1 MDEILRKLAVIE
13 AKLDQ
18 MSRHIDFIR
27 THSGTY
33 LGDGVAL
40 THLID
45 ERPMLVNSNDYGGP
59 LLFISGGRYE
69 DDNVE
74 VLHSFIHEGTTT
86 FVDAGANLGYF
97 SLLIGARLPPSG
109 RVFAFEPHPR
119 LAELARRNAF
129 INGLEGVVTVHPFG
143 LSDTEAETDFSFPKG
158 HLGGGLI
165 GGIDRPER
173 FDVVRSRVR
182 RLDDVLDADATV
194 DLMKIDVEGHEP
206 AVLRGMQQIAARSP
220 QLKILFEC
228 LGTDVPRAS
237 QIEAALRPLGFDL
250 YAIGVDAQL
259 SPLAAGELAGFSG
272 YVLAARA
279 GQVDTPDRRRFS
291 IYPARLVVPGAAA
304 LRRGEMLISEG
315 TAGQILFHGPYWFLR
330 SGIWV
335 LNIHGRI
342 DGEIDVLLTER
353 FGHVTESHRLSAA
366 EAQWQF
372 HNTQD
377 LVHFEIVGRAA
388 SQNARVEIER
398 LELVR
403 LA

>member
-1 MDEILRKLAVIE
+1 MDEILRKLEAIE

-45 ERPMLVNSNDYGGP
+45 ERPILVNSNDYGGP

-69 DDNVE
+69 DDNIE
-74 VLHSFIHEGTTT
+74 VLHSFITENTTT

-109 RVFAFEPHPR
+109 RVFAFEPHPH

-129 INGLEGVVTVHPFG
+129 INGLESVITVHPFG
-143 LSDTEAETDFSFPKG
+143 LSDTEDETDFSFPKG

-165 GGIDRPER
+165 GSIDRPDQ
-173 FDVVRSRVR
+173 FDVVRSRVK
-182 RLDDVLDADATV
+182 RLDDVLDSDVTV

-206 AVLRGMQQIAARSP
+206 AVMRGMQRIAARSP
-220 QLKILFEC
+220 QLKILFER
-228 LGTDVPRAS
+228 LGTHVVRS
-237 QIEAALRPLGFDL
+237 SEIEAALQPLGFQL
-250 YAIGVDAQL
+250 YAIGVGAQL
-259 SPLAAGELAGFSG
+259 SPLAPGELAAFSG
-272 YVLAARA
+272 YVLAARP
-279 GQVDTPDRRRFS
+279 GQVDTLDRRRFS
-291 IYPARLVVPGAAA
+291 IYPSRLMVPGVTPLRPGERLV
-304 LRRGEMLISEG
+304 SEG

-330 SGIWV
+330 SGIWMLHV
-335 LNIHGRI
+335 HGTI
-342 DGEIDVLLTER
+342 EGEIDVLLTER
-353 FGHVTESHRLSAA
+353 FGYATQSHRLSAA
-366 EAQWQF
+366 QVQWQF
-372 HNTQD
+372 HSQQHLTQ
-377 LVHFEIVGRAA
+377 FEIVGRAA
-388 SQNARVEIER
+388 SENARVEIER

>member
-1 MDEILRKLAVIE
+1 MDEILRKLEAIE

-27 THSGTY
+27 THAGTY

-74 VLHSFIHEGTTT
+74 VLHSFIGEDTTT

-129 INGLEGVVTVHPFG
+129 INGLASIVAVHPFG
-143 LSDTEAETDFSFPKG
+143 LSDSEAETDFSFPKG

-165 GGIDRPER
+165 GSNNRPEQ

-182 RLDDVLDADATV
+182 RLDDVLDGDATV

-206 AVLRGMQQIAARSP
+206 AVMRGMQQIAARSP

-228 LGTDVPRAS
+228 LGTHVPRAS
-237 QIEAALRPLGFDL
+237 QIEDALQPFSFQL
-250 YAIGVDAQL
+250 YGIGADAQL
-259 SPLAAGELAGFSG
+259 SPLAPGELADFSG
-272 YVLAARA
+272 YVLAARPE
-279 GQVDTPDRRRFS
+279 QVDTLDRRRFS
-291 IYPARLVVPGAAA
+291 IYPSRLVVPGTTT
-304 LRRGEMLISEG
+304 LRPGERLVSEG

-335 LNIHGRI
+335 LYIHGRI
-342 DGEIDVLLTER
+342 DGEVDVLLTER
-353 FGHVTESHRLSAA
+353 FGHVTKSQRLSAGQM
-366 EAQWQF
+366 QWQF
-372 HNTQD
+372 HNAQD
-377 LVHFEIVGRAA
+377 LIHFEIVVRAA
-388 SQNARVEIER
+388 SRNARVEIKR

>member
-1 MDEILRKLAVIE
+1 MDEVLRRLEAIE

-40 THLID
+40 THLLD

-69 DDNVE
+69 DDNIE
-74 VLHSFIHEGTTT
+74 VLHSFIDDDTTT

-109 RVFAFEPHPR
+109 KVFAFEPHPR

-129 INGLEGVVTVHPFG
+129 INGLESVVTVYPFG
-143 LSDTEAETDFSFPKG
+143 LSDTETDTDFSFPKG

-165 GGIDRPER
+165 GSNDRPDQ

-182 RLDDVLDADATV
+182 RLDDVLDADVTV

-206 AVLRGMQQIAARSP
+206 AVMRGMQQIAARSQ

-228 LGTDVPRAS
+228 LGTHVSRAS
-237 QIEAALRPLGFDL
+237 QIEAALHPLGFQL
-250 YAIGVDAQL
+250 YRIGVGAQL
-259 SPLAAGELAGFSG
+259 SPLAPGELADFSG
-272 YVLAARA
+272 YVLAARP
-279 GQVDTPDRRRFS
+279 GQVDTLDRRRFS
-291 IYPARLVVPGAAA
+291 IPPSRLVAPGAPP
-304 LRRGEMLISEG
+304 LRPGDVLVSEG
-315 TAGQILFHGPYWFLR
+315 APSQILFHGPYWFLR
-330 SGIWV
+330 SGIWM
-335 LNIHGRI
+335 LKIHGRI

-353 FGHVTESHRLSAA
+353 FGHVTKTQRLSAA
-366 EAQWQF
+366 KMQWQF
-372 HNTQD
+372 HNEQH
-377 LVHFEIVGRAA
+377 LIQFEIVGRSA
-388 SQNARVEIER
+388 SRNARVEIER